1 MRKAGAPF
9 EAPARRIKSGRLPAV
24 VAAGELTRTFFTRA
38 RFVHGQRTAGDFLAV
53 ERRDRG
59 IGGGG
64 VTHGDEAEAAGA
76 AGFAIVQDGDVS
88 DGAVLREEIA
98 QIIFSGLK
106 REITYV

>member
-1 MRKAGAPF
+1 MRKAGAPW
-9 EAPARRIKSGRLPAV
+9 EAPARRIKSDRLPAV
-24 VAAGELTRTFFTRA
+24 AAGKLTRALFARA

-59 IGGGG
+59 IGAGRIAE
-64 VTHGDEAEAAGA
+64 GDEAEAAGA
-76 AGFAIVQDGDVS
+76 AGFAVIQDGDVS

-106 REITYV
+106 REISYV